1 MLTNE
6 QLFSHH
12 YTIYRVSAMVDI
24 DIKNIKRINNIYTK
38 YVRTNNDIYLRE
50 IINTFKM
57 ISNYIDLKTAKEVI
71 LFYIDDE
78 LKESIKKIMENI

>member
-1 MLTNE
+1 
-6 QLFSHH
+6 
-12 YTIYRVSAMVDI
+12 MVDI